1 MQKWVLFTLW
11 KNLLR
16 FLAAG
21 TIIERLLSECLSYH
35 SQYGMLKCGLGV
47 NTILLKSF
55 KSNYNRTLTLQMNKL
70 LLLNYSLQQHGTD
83 LGEWGLNWERYFKRV
98 LICLGNIR
106 SRLIWQWLIWLNT
119 PEFVIK
125 HNICIHIGRNNIG
138 GITQGISKFIGPL
151 GDMKN
156 IVLITFHSL

>member
-1 MQKWVLFTLW
+1 
-11 KNLLR
+11 
-16 FLAAG
+16 
-21 TIIERLLSECLSYH
+21 
-35 SQYGMLKCGLGV
+35 
-47 NTILLKSF
+47 
-55 KSNYNRTLTLQMNKL
+55 MNKL

-83 LGEWGLNWERYFKRV
+83 LGQWGLNWERYFKRV

-156 IVLITFHSL
+156 IVLIRPFPINHRPIAINMQCNKMPFIAYCNMQWICRNSIAYCNILQ